1 MTRIERLRL
10 YLSETV
16 KAADARGVG
25 RLIIIGEL
33 VDLTAVTAVRSGL
46 TAEQMAALMR
56 RTMIAAALIEAQP
69 TGDE

>member
-16 KAADARGVG
+16 KAAGARGVG

-56 RTMIAAALIEAQP
+56 RAMIAAALIEAQP
-69 TGDE
+69 TGDA